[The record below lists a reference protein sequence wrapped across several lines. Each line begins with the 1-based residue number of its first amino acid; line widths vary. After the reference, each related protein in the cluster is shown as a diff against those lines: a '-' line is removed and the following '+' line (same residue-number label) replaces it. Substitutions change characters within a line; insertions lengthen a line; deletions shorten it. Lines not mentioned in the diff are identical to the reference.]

1 MIDQDSENT
10 RLAMQAINE
19 SLSELIKNEP
29 SEIQERFTNAL
40 LNIAIHRLIEDEG
53 TSRAATIL
61 WRLVDVIENEP
72 TTNLDGP
79 VELNQLNA

>member
-29 SEIQERFTNAL
+29 NEIQERFTNAL

-53 TSRAATIL
+53 ASKAATIL